1 MALWSRVIS
10 GVIAAVSSGLPGRWF
25 RPKNPPDDR
34 DEVARELDE
43 LFGPYDFYYS
53 GLAQHPELPPPP
65 PPPQAPPPT
74 VEELVAENFQMGM
87 PAAELQSVVRGLM
100 LIAGAVPNSPVSVT
114 ETGEE
119 ERQV

>member
-1 MALWSRVIS
+1 MAFWSRVIS
-10 GVIAAVSSGLPGRWF
+10 GAIAAVISGLSGRWF

-34 DEVARELDE
+34 DEIARDLDE

-53 GLAQHPELPPPP
+53 GLAQDPRL

-74 VEELVAENFQMGM
+74 VEELVVGTNTS
-87 PAAELQSVVRGLM
+87 AAELESVVDGLM
-100 LIAGAVPNSPVSVT
+100 LIAGAAVPYSPVSVT

-119 ERQV
+119 ERLVYVG